1 MTDPMQA
8 IDAAVASVTDPSDS
22 AQIAAALRSVSPA
35 LVDDVIFGV
44 ASSTVGSTADGVLLG
59 VGLAASP
66 GVGVGQIAID
76 PAAALDAWERG
87 TEVVLLVD
95 ETRPE
100 DEPAMRVASA
110 IVCRAVGWRATL
122 RSSPASGAC
131 PPCAV
136 SASSTS
142 PRAIECWSTAR
153 PARFAASTT

>member
-76 PAAALDAWERG
+76 PPRRRSMHGNGAPKSCCSS
-87 TEVVLLVD
+87 
-95 ETRPE
+95 TRPA
-100 DEPAMRVASA
+100 PR
-110 IVCRAVGWRATL
+110 
-122 RSSPASGAC
+122 
-131 PPCAV
+131 
-136 SASSTS
+136 TS
-142 PRAIECWSTAR
+142 RRCG
-153 PARFAASTT
+153 